1 MNTVQLECFLAVTEY
16 LNFSRAA
23 EAVNITQP
31 AVSHQISS
39 LEDEL
44 GVKLFVRTNKNV
56 YLTPEG
62 AQFINDADSIMKIAM
77 GAKHRL
83 VDSKANERIRLGIG
97 CHSADELE
105 ITQNVLSGLREFYP
119 NLYPDI
125 RNIPFKSI
133 DNLLADDTIQAM
145 FSLKNTSD
153 KNGISYK
160 ELYRCPIVCLCR
172 NDSELAQKRSVELGE
187 LKGCAVINE
196 KIKSHE
202 SLVKLQGM
210 IISHSESSQLYFA
223 GGGDCCHALVKAGF
237 GYTIAP
243 LLPIEY
249 SDGLIRIPISD
260 IEPLSF
266 GIYYRDIQEN
276 PVLKK
281 FVEIAE
287 KMLSPQ

>member
-1 MNTVQLECFLAVTEY
+1 MNTVQLECFLAVAEY

-83 VDSKANERIRLGIG
+83 IDNKKYERIRLGIG
-97 CHSADELE
+97 CHSFDELE
-105 ITQNVLSGLREFYP
+105 ITHNVLSGLREFYP
-119 NLYPDI
+119 NVYPDI
-125 RNIPFKSI
+125 RNVPFKSI
-133 DNLLADDTIQAM
+133 DNLLADDTIQVM
-145 FSLKNTSD
+145 FSLKSGNS
-153 KNGISYK
+153 KNGVIYR
-160 ELYRCPIVCLCR
+160 ELCRCPVVCLCR
-172 NDSELAQKRSVELGE
+172 SDNELAQKHSLKLNELR
-187 LKGCAVINE
+187 GCAVLNE
-196 KIKSHE
+196 KLKSHE
-202 SLVKLQGM
+202 SLLKYQGM
-210 IISHSESSQLYFA
+210 IASRSDSSQLYFA
-223 GGGDCCHALVKAGF
+223 SGTDSCHTLVKAGF

-243 LLPIEY
+243 LMPVRY
-249 SDGLIRIPISD
+249 SDGLIRVPISD

-266 GIYYRDIQEN
+266 GVYLRNFQDDPI
-276 PVLKK
+276 LKK

-287 KMLSPQ
+287 EML